1 MNESKQ
7 LERKEQILDAA
18 LVVIIQKGYENSRMD
33 DIVASSN
40 MSKGAIYWYYKSKK
54 EVYLSLVNHWVHNYS
69 AVLNHIVDTDR
80 SASDQLRSLFQYFT
94 VQYEKDPVVFK
105 ALLEFW
111 SMAGRDSEF
120 NDKLQKVYS
129 EFVNLI
135 STILQQGMDN
145 GEFKNLDV
153 DITAMSIMVNIEGI
167 MWFTLF
173 KLKNTSA
180 RKYIQT
186 ISDFILSGLIKK
198 YGEPIHAF
206 IDNYFNI
213 LALAFTILLF
223 GGFFVVKVLF

>member
-7 LERKEQILDAA
+7 LQRKAQILDAA
-18 LVVIIQKGYENSRMD
+18 LAVIVQKGYENSRMD
-33 DIVASSN
+33 DIVVSSK

-80 SASDQLRSLFQYFT
+80 SASDQLRSLFQYFI

-111 SMAGRDSEF
+111 SMAGRDPEF

-135 STILQQGMDN
+135 STIIQQGMDN

-180 RKYIQT
+180 REYIQT
-186 ISDFILSGLIKK
+186 ISDFILSGLINK
-198 YGEPIHAF
+198 
-206 IDNYFNI
+206 
-213 LALAFTILLF
+213 
-223 GGFFVVKVLF
+223 

>member
-7 LERKEQILDAA
+7 LQRKSQILDAA
-18 LVVIIQKGYENSRMD
+18 LAVIVQKGYENSRMD
-33 DIVASSN
+33 DIVASSK

-54 EVYLSLVNHWVHNYS
+54 EIYLSLVNHWVHNYS

-111 SMAGRDSEF
+111 SMAGRDPEF

-135 STILQQGMDN
+135 STIIQQGMDN

-180 RKYIQT
+180 REYIQT

-198 YGEPIHAF
+198 
-206 IDNYFNI
+206 
-213 LALAFTILLF
+213 
-223 GGFFVVKVLF
+223 

>member
-7 LERKEQILDAA
+7 LQRKAQILDAA
-18 LVVIIQKGYENSRMD
+18 LAVIVQKGYENSRMD
-33 DIVASSN
+33 DIVVSSK

-80 SASDQLRSLFQYFT
+80 SASDQLRSLFQYFI

-111 SMAGRDSEF
+111 SMAGRDPEF

-135 STILQQGMDN
+135 STIIQQGMDN

-180 RKYIQT
+180 REYIQT
-186 ISDFILSGLIKK
+186 ISDFILSGLFKK
-198 YGEPIHAF
+198 
-206 IDNYFNI
+206 
-213 LALAFTILLF
+213 
-223 GGFFVVKVLF
+223 

>member
-7 LERKEQILDAA
+7 LQRKAQILDAA
-18 LVVIIQKGYENSRMD
+18 LAVIVQKGYENSRMD
-33 DIVASSN
+33 DIVASPK

-54 EVYLSLVNHWVHNYS
+54 EIYLSLVNHWVHNYS

-111 SMAGRDSEF
+111 SMAGRDPEF

-135 STILQQGMDN
+135 STIIQQGMDN

-180 RKYIQT
+180 REYIQT

-198 YGEPIHAF
+198 
-206 IDNYFNI
+206 
-213 LALAFTILLF
+213 
-223 GGFFVVKVLF
+223 

>member
-7 LERKEQILDAA
+7 LQRKAQILDAA
-18 LVVIIQKGYENSRMD
+18 LAVIVQKGYENSRMD
-33 DIVASSN
+33 DIVASSK

-54 EVYLSLVNHWVHNYS
+54 EIYLSLVNHWVHNYS

-80 SASDQLRSLFQYFT
+80 SASDQLRSLFQYFI

-111 SMAGRDSEF
+111 SMAGRDPEF

-135 STILQQGMDN
+135 STIIQQGMDN

-180 RKYIQT
+180 REYIKT

-198 YGEPIHAF
+198 
-206 IDNYFNI
+206 
-213 LALAFTILLF
+213 
-223 GGFFVVKVLF
+223 

>member
-7 LERKEQILDAA
+7 LQRKAQILDAA
-18 LVVIIQKGYENSRMD
+18 LAVIVQKGYENSRMD
-33 DIVASSN
+33 DIVVSSK

-111 SMAGRDSEF
+111 SMAGRDPEF

-135 STILQQGMDN
+135 STIIQQGMDN

-180 RKYIQT
+180 REYIQT

-198 YGEPIHAF
+198 
-206 IDNYFNI
+206 
-213 LALAFTILLF
+213 
-223 GGFFVVKVLF
+223 

>member
-7 LERKEQILDAA
+7 LQRKAQILDAA
-18 LVVIIQKGYENSRMD
+18 LAVIVQKGYENSRMD
-33 DIVASSN
+33 DIVASSK

-54 EVYLSLVNHWVHNYS
+54 EIYLSLVNHWVHNYS

-80 SASDQLRSLFQYFT
+80 SASDQLSSLFQYFID
-94 VQYEKDPVVFK
+94 QYEKDPAVFK

-135 STILQQGMDN
+135 STIIQQGMDS
-145 GEFKNLDV
+145 GDFKKLDV

-180 RKYIQT
+180 REYIQT
-186 ISDFILSGLIKK
+186 ISDFILSGLFKK
-198 YGEPIHAF
+198 
-206 IDNYFNI
+206 
-213 LALAFTILLF
+213 
-223 GGFFVVKVLF
+223 

>member
-7 LERKEQILDAA
+7 LQRKAQILDAA
-18 LVVIIQKGYENSRMD
+18 LTVIVQKGYENSRMD
-33 DIVASSN
+33 DIVASSK

-54 EVYLSLVNHWVHNYS
+54 EIYLSLVNHWVHNYS

-111 SMAGRDSEF
+111 SMAGRDPEF

-135 STILQQGMDN
+135 STIIQQGMDN

-198 YGEPIHAF
+198 
-206 IDNYFNI
+206 
-213 LALAFTILLF
+213 
-223 GGFFVVKVLF
+223 

>member
-7 LERKEQILDAA
+7 LQRKAQILDAA
-18 LVVIIQKGYENSRMD
+18 LAVIVQKGYENSRMD
-33 DIVASSN
+33 DIVASSK

-80 SASDQLRSLFQYFT
+80 SASDQLRSLFQYFI

-111 SMAGRDSEF
+111 SMAGRDPEF

-135 STILQQGMDN
+135 STIIQQGMDN

-173 KLKNTSA
+173 KLKNTNA
-180 RKYIQT
+180 REYIQT

-198 YGEPIHAF
+198 
-206 IDNYFNI
+206 
-213 LALAFTILLF
+213 
-223 GGFFVVKVLF
+223 

>member
-1 MNESKQ
+1 MNESKK

-33 DIVASSN
+33 DIVATSN

-80 SASDQLRSLFQYFT
+80 SASDQLSSLFQYFID
-94 VQYEKDPVVFK
+94 QYEKDPAVFK

-135 STILQQGMDN
+135 STIIQQGMDS
-145 GEFKNLDV
+145 GDFKKLDV

-173 KLKNTSA
+173 KLNNTSA
-180 RKYIQT
+180 REYIQT

-198 YGEPIHAF
+198 
-206 IDNYFNI
+206 
-213 LALAFTILLF
+213 
-223 GGFFVVKVLF
+223 

>member
-7 LERKEQILDAA
+7 LQRKAQILDAA
-18 LVVIIQKGYENSRMD
+18 LAVIVQKGYENSRMD
-33 DIVASSN
+33 DIVASSK

-111 SMAGRDSEF
+111 SMAGRDPEF

-135 STILQQGMDN
+135 STIIQQGMDN

-180 RKYIQT
+180 REYIQT
-186 ISDFILSGLIKK
+186 ISDFILSGLINK
-198 YGEPIHAF
+198 
-206 IDNYFNI
+206 
-213 LALAFTILLF
+213 
-223 GGFFVVKVLF
+223 

>member
-7 LERKEQILDAA
+7 LQRKAQILDAA
-18 LVVIIQKGYENSRMD
+18 LAVIVQKGYENSRMD
-33 DIVASSN
+33 DIVASSK

-80 SASDQLRSLFQYFT
+80 SASDQLRSLFQYFI

-111 SMAGRDSEF
+111 SMAGRDPEF

-135 STILQQGMDN
+135 STIIQQGMDN

-198 YGEPIHAF
+198 
-206 IDNYFNI
+206 
-213 LALAFTILLF
+213 
-223 GGFFVVKVLF
+223 

>member
-7 LERKEQILDAA
+7 LQRKAQILDAA
-18 LVVIIQKGYENSRMD
+18 LAVIVQKGYENSRMD
-33 DIVASSN
+33 DIVASSK

-54 EVYLSLVNHWVHNYS
+54 EIYLSLVNHWVHSYS

-80 SASDQLRSLFQYFT
+80 SASDQLRSLFQYFI

-111 SMAGRDSEF
+111 SMAGRDPEF

-135 STILQQGMDN
+135 STIIQQGMDN

-180 RKYIQT
+180 REYIQT

-198 YGEPIHAF
+198 
-206 IDNYFNI
+206 
-213 LALAFTILLF
+213 
-223 GGFFVVKVLF
+223 

>member
-7 LERKEQILDAA
+7 LQRKAQILDAA
-18 LVVIIQKGYENSRMD
+18 LAVIVQKGYENSRMD
-33 DIVASSN
+33 DIVASSK

-54 EVYLSLVNHWVHNYS
+54 EIYLSLVNHWVHNYS

-111 SMAGRDSEF
+111 SMAGRDPEF

-135 STILQQGMDN
+135 STIIQQGMDN

-180 RKYIQT
+180 REYIQT
-186 ISDFILSGLIKK
+186 ISDFILSGLIKR
-198 YGEPIHAF
+198 
-206 IDNYFNI
+206 
-213 LALAFTILLF
+213 
-223 GGFFVVKVLF
+223 

>member
-7 LERKEQILDAA
+7 LQRKAQILDAA
-18 LVVIIQKGYENSRMD
+18 LAVIVQKGYENSRMD
-33 DIVASSN
+33 DIVALSK

-54 EVYLSLVNHWVHNYS
+54 EIYLSLVNHWVHNYS

-111 SMAGRDSEF
+111 SMAGRDPEF

-135 STILQQGMDN
+135 STIIQQGMDN

-198 YGEPIHAF
+198 
-206 IDNYFNI
+206 
-213 LALAFTILLF
+213 
-223 GGFFVVKVLF
+223 

>member
-7 LERKEQILDAA
+7 LQRKAQILDAA
-18 LVVIIQKGYENSRMD
+18 LAVIVQKGYENSRMD
-33 DIVASSN
+33 DIVASSK

-54 EVYLSLVNHWVHNYS
+54 EIYLSLVNHWVHNYS

-111 SMAGRDSEF
+111 SMAGRDPEF

-135 STILQQGMDN
+135 STIIQQGMDN

-180 RKYIQT
+180 REYIQT
-186 ISDFILSGLIKK
+186 ISDFILSGLFKK
-198 YGEPIHAF
+198 
-206 IDNYFNI
+206 
-213 LALAFTILLF
+213 
-223 GGFFVVKVLF
+223 

>member
-1 MNESKQ
+1 
-7 LERKEQILDAA
+7 
-18 LVVIIQKGYENSRMD
+18 MD
-33 DIVASSN
+33 DIVASSK

-80 SASDQLRSLFQYFT
+80 SASDQLRSLFQYFI

-111 SMAGRDSEF
+111 SMAGRDPEF

-135 STILQQGMDN
+135 STIIQQGMDN

-186 ISDFILSGLIKK
+186 ISDFILSGLIRK
-198 YGEPIHAF
+198 
-206 IDNYFNI
+206 
-213 LALAFTILLF
+213 
-223 GGFFVVKVLF
+223 

>member
-7 LERKEQILDAA
+7 LQRKAQILDAA
-18 LVVIIQKGYENSRMD
+18 LAVIVQKGYENSRMD
-33 DIVASSN
+33 DIVASSK

-54 EVYLSLVNHWVHNYS
+54 EIYLSLVNHWVHNYS

-80 SASDQLRSLFQYFT
+80 SASDQLRSLFQYFI

-111 SMAGRDSEF
+111 SMAGRDPEF

-135 STILQQGMDN
+135 STIIQQGMDN

-198 YGEPIHAF
+198 
-206 IDNYFNI
+206 
-213 LALAFTILLF
+213 
-223 GGFFVVKVLF
+223 